1 MAAGLKNKAMEI
13 LKLFKKIIGSKI
25 SVSAKL
31 DKATALL
38 ADEFDVDASAC
49 YLVLDDNYLELFS
62 AYGFNTKITNNL
74 TLRVGEG
81 IIGGIAMSKRT
92 TAVENIW
99 QNPDFLYRAEAGEDK
114 YKSFLGTPIIR
125 WVRSI
130 GVLCLYKKDLY
141 TFVKTDV
148 EALETL
154 AMAFAEWVASDEVRE
169 YKNTFM
175 KKRGQA
181 IKDSYKGLS
190 LSRGFGIGSAVVHRR
205 RQPVTKIFADDKTG
219 KEVMDI
225 LCKKAREGL
234 DVKLIYDS
242 IGSRK
247 APRRFFRKLEKA
259 GGQVGEFFPP
269 FMHIRLINLKL
280 NYRNHRKLAII
291 DGMIGYTGGVNIRD
305 DHLGKN
311 KKLSPWRDTHI
322 RIEGGGCYAL
332 QNIFLDD
339 WRYCKNDNTPP
350 KLYLENGL
358 FPSPKIFGNATIQ
371 VVNSGPDSQ
380 IQKIKETFVQMITNA
395 KERVYIQTP
404 YFIPD
409 DVFTSALRIAAS
421 SGVDVRIMVPF
432 IPDKKTVYLATLSYL
447 KEMAEMGIKIYLYNG
462 FLHSKAILIDSN
474 KLSIGT
480 CNTDNRSFGL
490 NFEDTVIIY
499 SNELNKEYSKIF
511 EKDISKSKEVGI
523 NYFQKKRW
531 ITKLLQAIMRLLS
544 SLF

>member
-1 MAAGLKNKAMEI
+1 MHNWFELLITIVACVNFLFLIVMVFLEQRKPQYIIAWLTVMTFLPVIGFGLYVIFGSGLSVRTRRMI
-13 LKLFKKIIGSKI
+13 RKKSISERDIIRNIKGI
-25 SVSAKL
+25 QTLEEAKL
-31 DKATALL
+31 DGILKDDKELVSLCYSYGSYPLPGNDIKIFTSGVEKINAL
-38 ADEFDVDASAC
+38 
-49 YLVLDDNYLELFS
+49 
-62 AYGFNTKITNNL
+62 
-74 TLRVGEG
+74 
-81 IIGGIAMSKRT
+81 
-92 TAVENIW
+92 
-99 QNPDFLYRAEAGEDK
+99 
-114 YKSFLGTPIIR
+114 
-125 WVRSI
+125 
-130 GVLCLYKKDLY
+130 KKDLKNAKKSINLEY
-141 TFVKTDV
+141 YIFV
-148 EALETL
+148 
-154 AMAFAEWVASDEVRE
+154 
-169 YKNTFM
+169 
-175 KKRGQA
+175 
-181 IKDSYKGLS
+181 
-190 LSRGFGIGSAVVHRR
+190 
-205 RQPVTKIFADDKTG
+205 DDRVG
-219 KEVMDI
+219 KEIMKI
-225 LCKKAREGL
+225 LCAKAKEGV

-242 IGSRK
+242 VGSRK

-305 DHLGKN
+305 DHLGRD

-358 FPSPKIFGNATIQ
+358 FPSPKICGNATIQ

-380 IQKIKETFVQMITNA
+380 VQKIKETFVQMITNA

-409 DVFTSALRIAAS
+409 DVFLSALRIASS
-421 SGVDVRIMVPF
+421 SGIDVRIMVPF
-432 IPDKKTVYLATLSYL
+432 LPDKKTVYLATLSYL
-447 KEMAEMGIKIYLYNG
+447 KEMAEIGIKIYLYNG
-462 FLHSKAILIDSN
+462 FLHSKAIIIDSN

-499 SNELNKEYSKIF
+499 SHELNSEYLKIF
-511 EKDISKSKEVGI
+511 EKDMAKSKEVGI
-523 NYFQKKRW
+523 NYFQKKKW